1 MLQGSKHALL
11 VIVLAFTLVGCE
23 QRPSDRDPPPT
34 TPADRTP
41 DTQPPLAAEGSA
53 SAFRLG

>member
-1 MLQGSKHALL
+1 MLQRSKHALL
-11 VIVLAFTLVGCE
+11 GVGLALALLGCE
-23 QRPSDRDPPPT
+23 QRPSDKDPPPT

-41 DTQPPLAAEGSA
+41 DTQSALPAEKSA